1 MDVDRISVGRK
12 GHSAKIYLT
21 KTFENFNKINIKFA
35 QRFYKILQNFT
46 EIKFMKI

>member
-1 MDVDRISVGRK
+1 MDVARISIGGK

-21 KTFENFNKINIKFA
+21 KTFIIFKKINIKS
-35 QRFYKILQNFT
+35 RTKILKILQNFS